1 MSTRKIA
8 CVKWFNPKSGY
19 GFVTDID
26 SNDDIFVHHSELKT
40 SENIYRSLT
49 TGEYVEF
56 VLKVDDSGK
65 TTATEVSGIGEGPL
79 MCETVD
85 KNMKEQKLKSRMLLQ
100 VHDELIFEVPEK
112 ELTKMKQL
120 VKEGMENVVKLEVP
134 LDVEMGVGVNWLDLK

>member
-26 SNDDIFVHHSELKT
+26 SNDDIFVHHSELIT

-65 TTATEVSGIGEGPL
+65 TTATEVSGIGGGPL

-85 KNMKEQKLKSRMLLQ
+85 KNMKERRARRGDDRSTHREREEPSVQQS
-100 VHDELIFEVPEK
+100 
-112 ELTKMKQL
+112 
-120 VKEGMENVVKLEVP
+120 
-134 LDVEMGVGVNWLDLK
+134 

>member
-26 SNDDIFVHHSELKT
+26 SNEDIFVHHSELKT
-40 SENIYRSLT
+40 GENIYRSLT

-56 VLKVDDSGK
+56 VLKTDDSGK
-65 TTATEVSGIGEGPL
+65 TTATEVSGIGGGPL

-85 KNMKEQKLKSRMLLQ
+85 RNMKERRSRRGGDDTSHREREQ
-100 VHDELIFEVPEK
+100 PSA
-112 ELTKMKQL
+112 QQS
-120 VKEGMENVVKLEVP
+120 
-134 LDVEMGVGVNWLDLK
+134 